1 MNDNTILRIKVPAH
15 LYESVKKQLTLKESK
30 KKLSEA
36 ISGTDE
42 ELMAFYEKV
51 KEQVDGGTDIQS
63 AVHYAR
69 FDMENPDA
77 AEELS
82 SPMNEAK
89 KGGHNYGAGMEVVKE
104 KKMKTPKDG
113 MHKVEE
119 EKVEEMK
126 DDKKK
131 VHSLE
136 ELMKAKKHLEKKI
149 NEMEG
154 ADKKKPVEEAVSP
167 EIMDAI
173 GQIVDFAKENA
184 GFLAGIGGI
193 TGIAKMIADK
203 IKQDPEARKS
213 LDQKTGAGSTDTS
226 FLEAKKKDV
235 EDK

>member
-1 MNDNTILRIKVPAH
+1 MNDNTVLRIKVPAH

-42 ELMAFYEKV
+42 ELMDFYLRV
-51 KEQVDGGTDIQS
+51 KKMEAEETDLQS

-69 FDMENPDA
+69 FDIENPDA
-77 AEELS
+77 AKELS
-82 SPMNEAK
+82 SPMNEVAK
-89 KGGHNYGAGMEVVKE
+89 GKAHYGAGMEVVKE

-113 MHKVEE
+113 M
-119 EKVEEMK
+119 EKVEETK
-126 DDKKK
+126 EKEGTKSER
-131 VHSLE
+131 SLE
-136 ELMKAKKHLEKKI
+136 ELMKVKERLEKKI

-154 ADKKKPVEEAVSP
+154 ADKKAPVKESETLDMFLKALGP
-167 EIMDAI
+167 AI
-173 GQIVDFAKENA
+173 DVAKDNA

-203 IKQDPEARKS
+203 IKQDPEARKN
-213 LDQKTGAGSTDTS
+213 LDKKTGAGSTDTN